1 MNHLLQSICSTDENA
16 RPKTCYFVIGET
28 AIRMFAREKELLA
41 KGSTNE
47 RVGNAPF
54 ESRMKGNSNGQRI
67 TKNDKQ
73 HAHQKRNQLRS
84 AGLLD
89 SSCLLRAT
97 RRMVWTAYRTRASAC
112 VLLHR
117 SSLRGGMRHAL
128 HAGNA

>member
-28 AIRMFAREKELLA
+28 AIPMFAREKEVLA
-41 KGSTNE
+41 KGDANE
-47 RVGNAPF
+47 RMDNTPF

-67 TKNDKQ
+67 AKNDKQ

-89 SSCLLRAT
+89 SGRLPRAA

-112 VLLHR
+112 VLLCR